1 MTATLP
7 HTRPTVHTQVTKL
20 AMIRNMHG
28 TIALPGGVSA
38 TSQQVNSTI
47 RQLAPAA
54 SGAVSAGSNPAG
66 GTKFEL

>member
-7 HTRPTVHTQVTKL
+7 HTRPTVHTQVATL

-54 SGAVSAGSNPAG
+54 
-66 GTKFEL
+66 FI